1 MNEKVDNFEDAKIV
15 IKNAPESNYF
25 KHRLKVTKL
34 RGLFSTAISA
44 VAATTAGLISGNPA
58 LGMIIFPLSQMVLM
72 PAFFPYIALKNSQKL
87 AKNDDYLNSLDEKKV
102 IDIANGH
109 IEQSNEY
116 EEKEKEKHERSR

>member
-1 MNEKVDNFEDAKIV
+1 MTEKVDNFEDAKIV
-15 IKNAPESNYF
+15 IKNAPKSDFF

-44 VAATTAGLISGNPA
+44 VAAATVGLISGNPA
-58 LGMIIFPLSQMVLM
+58 LGMILFPLNQLVLM
-72 PAFFPYIALKNSQKL
+72 PAFFPYIALKYSQKL

-116 EEKEKEKHERSR
+116 EEKEKEKYERSR